1 MVFRQFGAAAA
12 VTLTF
17 AVSPAHAVTEIQW
30 WHAMTGPNNDVVV
43 KLAND
48 FNASQTDYKIVPTF
62 KGSYADTLNAGIAAF
77 RAGNAPGIMQVF
89 EVGTATM
96 MAAKGAIK
104 PVSELMK
111 EQGEAFDPKSY
122 VPAITGYYSTA
133 NGDMLSFP
141 FNSSSMVMSINL
153 DALKKADIAEPP
165 KTWPEVFADAKKLHA
180 SYPTCGFSTAWGSWG
195 LIEQFSAWH
204 NVPIGT
210 KANGLDG
217 FDTVLEF
224 NTPLETKLLQNLVDL
239 QKDKSFDYS
248 GRTNTGEGRFTS
260 GECPMFMTS
269 SAFYPNVK
277 ANAKFNYTAVP
288 MPYFPDVKDAPQ
300 NSIIGGASLWV
311 MGGKPAEEYK
321 GIAKFFTFLSDTDRQ
336 VYLHEVS
343 GYLPITKA
351 AYEKTK
357 ASGFYEK
364 NPILEVPLKELTNKP
379 PTEKF
384 TGACASAA
392 WCSCVTSLPRRS
404 RGRSPARSRRRTRWI
419 RRCRAATRCCGS
431 LNAPPSSDGRQ
442 GSWPGLTRPRPSKA

>member
-1 MVFRQFGAAAA
+1 MAFRTITAAAA
-12 VTLTF
+12 GMAAL
-17 AVSPAHAVTEIQW
+17 ALASPAWAVTEIQW
-30 WHAMTGPNNDVVV
+30 WHAMTGPNNDLIV

-48 FNASQTDYKIVPTF
+48 FNASQSEYKVVPTF
-62 KGSYADTLNAGIAAF
+62 KGQYADTLNAGIAAF
-77 RAGNAPGIMQVF
+77 RAGNAPGIIQVF

-104 PVSELMK
+104 PVFQLMK
-111 EQGEAFDPKSY
+111 EQGEKFDPQSY
-122 VPAITGYYSTA
+122 LPAITGYYSTSK
-133 NGDMLSFP
+133 GEMLSFP
-141 FNSSSMVMSINL
+141 FNSSSMVMWVNL
-153 DALKKADIAEPP
+153 DALKQAGIEAPP
-165 KTWPEVFADAKKLHA
+165 KTWPDVFADAKKLHA
-180 SYPTCGFSTAWGSWG
+180 THPTCGFSSSWLTWGF
-195 LIEQFSAWH
+195 IEQFSAWH
-204 NVPIGT
+204 NIPIGT

-224 NTPLETKLLQNLVDL
+224 NNPLETKLLENLVEL
-239 QKDKSFDYS
+239 QKDKSYDYS

-260 GECPMFMTS
+260 GECPLFMTS
-269 SAFYPNVK
+269 SGFYPNVK

-288 MPYFPDVKDAPQ
+288 MPYFPEDKDAPQ

-311 MGGKPAEEYK
+311 MGGKSAEEYK

-379 PTEKF
+379 PTEN
-384 TGACASAA
+384 
-392 WCSCVTSLPRRS
+392 S
-404 RGRSPARSRRRTRWI
+404 RGLRFGGMVQMRDVWSEEIEAALAGKKTAKQALDAAVSRGNQMLRQFERT
-419 RRCRAATRCCGS
+419 AE
-431 LNAPPSSDGRQ
+431 
-442 GSWPGLTRPRPSKA
+442 K

>member
-1 MVFRQFGAAAA
+1 MTIRQCRAAAA
-12 VTLTF
+12 VALTLALAT
-17 AVSPAHAVTEIQW
+17 PAHAATEIQW

-48 FNASQTDYKIVPTF
+48 FNASQSDYRIVPTF

-111 EQGEAFDPKSY
+111 EQGEAFDPNSY
-122 VPAITGYYSTA
+122 LPAITGYYSTSK
-133 NGDMLSFP
+133 GEMLSFP
-141 FNSSSMVMSINL
+141 FNSSSMVLWINL
-153 DALKKADIAEPP
+153 DAFKKADIAAPP
-165 KTWPEVFADAKKLHA
+165 KTWPELFADARKLHA
-180 SYPTCGFSTAWGSWG
+180 TNPTCGFSSAWITWG

-224 NTPLETKLLQNLVDL
+224 NTPLETKLLEDLVEL
-239 QKDKSFDYS
+239 QKDKSYDYS

-269 SAFYPNVK
+269 SAFYPSAK
-277 ANAKFNYTAVP
+277 ANARFDFTAVA
-288 MPYFPDVKDAPQ
+288 MPYFPEVAGAPQ

-311 MGGKPAEEYK
+311 MGGKTSAEYK

-357 ASGFYEK
+357 ASGFYDK

-379 PTEKF
+379 PTEN
-384 TGACASAA
+384 
-392 WCSCVTSLPRRS
+392 S
-404 RGRSPARSRRRTRWI
+404 RGLRFGGMVQMRDVWAEEIEAALAGKKSAKDALDAAVARGNQMLRQFERT
-419 RRCRAATRCCGS
+419 AV
-431 LNAPPSSDGRQ
+431 
-442 GSWPGLTRPRPSKA
+442 K

>member
-1 MVFRQFGAAAA
+1 MAIIRFGSAAA
-12 VTLTF
+12 VAVTLALAT
-17 AVSPAHAVTEIQW
+17 PAYAVTEIQW

-48 FNASQTDYKIVPTF
+48 FNASQSDYKIVPTF

-96 MAAKGAIK
+96 MAAKGAVK
-104 PVSELMK
+104 PVSDLMK
-111 EQGEAFDPKSY
+111 EQGESFDPKSY
-122 VPAITGYYSTA
+122 LPAITGYYSTSK
-133 NGDMLSFP
+133 GEMLSFP
-141 FNSSSMVMSINL
+141 FNSSSMVMWVNL
-153 DALKKADIAEPP
+153 DALKKADIDAPP
-165 KTWPEVFADAKKLHA
+165 KTWPEVFADARKLHA
-180 SYPTCGFSTAWGSWG
+180 TNPTCGFSLSWITWGP
-195 LIEQFSAWH
+195 IEQFSAWH
-204 NVPIGT
+204 NVPIAT

-224 NTPLETKLLQNLVDL
+224 NTPLETKLLEALADL

-260 GECPMFMTS
+260 GECPLYMTS

-277 ANAKFNYTAVP
+277 ANAKFNYTAVA

-311 MGGKPAEEYK
+311 MGGKTPEEYK

-336 VYLHEVS
+336 VYLHEAS

-364 NPILEVPLKELTNKP
+364 NPILEVPLKELTNKE
-379 PTEKF
+379 PTEN
-384 TGACASAA
+384 
-392 WCSCVTSLPRRS
+392 S
-404 RGRSPARSRRRTRWI
+404 RGLRFGGMVQMRDVWAEEIEAALAGKKSAKEALDAAVTRGNQMLRQFERT
-419 RRCRAATRCCGS
+419 AT
-431 LNAPPSSDGRQ
+431 
-442 GSWPGLTRPRPSKA
+442 K

>member
-1 MVFRQFGAAAA
+1 MAIVRFGSAAAIA
-12 VTLTF
+12 VTLALAT
-17 AVSPAHAVTEIQW
+17 PAYAVTEIQW

-48 FNASQTDYKIVPTF
+48 FNASQIDYKIVPTF

-96 MAAKGAIK
+96 MAAKGAVK
-104 PVSELMK
+104 PVSDLMK
-111 EQGEAFDPKSY
+111 EQGESFDPKSY
-122 VPAITGYYSTA
+122 LPAITGYYSTSK
-133 NGDMLSFP
+133 GEMLSFP
-141 FNSSSMVMSINL
+141 FNSSSMVMWVNL
-153 DALKKADIAEPP
+153 DALKKADIDAPP
-165 KTWPEVFADAKKLHA
+165 KTWPEVFADARKLHA
-180 SYPTCGFSTAWGSWG
+180 TNPTCGFSLSWITWGP
-195 LIEQFSAWH
+195 IEQFSAWH
-204 NVPIGT
+204 NVPIAT

-224 NTPLETKLLQNLVDL
+224 NTPLETKLLEALVDL

-260 GECPMFMTS
+260 GECPLYMTS

-277 ANAKFNYTAVP
+277 ANAKFNYTAVA

-311 MGGKPAEEYK
+311 MGGKTPEEYK

-336 VYLHEVS
+336 VYLHQAS

-364 NPILEVPLKELTNKP
+364 NPILEVPLKELTNKE
-379 PTEKF
+379 PTEN
-384 TGACASAA
+384 
-392 WCSCVTSLPRRS
+392 S
-404 RGRSPARSRRRTRWI
+404 RGLRFGGMVQMRDVWAEEIEAALAGKKSAKEALDAAVTRGNQMLRQFERT
-419 RRCRAATRCCGS
+419 AT
-431 LNAPPSSDGRQ
+431 
-442 GSWPGLTRPRPSKA
+442 K